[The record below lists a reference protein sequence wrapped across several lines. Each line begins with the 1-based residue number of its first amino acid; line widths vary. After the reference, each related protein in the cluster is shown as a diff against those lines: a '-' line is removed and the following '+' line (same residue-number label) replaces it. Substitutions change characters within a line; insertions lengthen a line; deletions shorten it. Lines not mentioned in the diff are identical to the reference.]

1 MLQIFPFLAW
11 LAVVTSTVL
20 LIALWHLGQLRPRGF
35 AFLLGWLL
43 VAAYCQF
50 VAASAVVAA
59 AGLLLQTML
68 AVYLIVRW
76 KLSGVP

>member
-1 MLQIFPFLAW
+1 VLQIFPFLAW
-11 LAVVTSTVL
+11 LAVVTSAVL
-20 LIALWHLGQLRPRGF
+20 LAALWHLGQLRPRGF
-35 AFLLGWLL
+35 AFLLVWLV

-50 VAASAVVAA
+50 VTASAVVAA
-59 AGLLLQTML
+59 AGLLLQTIL